1 MGLCLDT
8 ENGLGL
14 EIRRESICITDET
27 GDKEG
32 HIFATGDG
40 HVEISK
46 EYLRKMLEFFERPEN
61 KKYLEEGK

>member
-1 MGLCLDT
+1 MGLCIDV

-27 GDKEG
+27 GDSEG
-32 HIFATGDG
+32 HIFCYSDG

-46 EYLRKMLEFFERPEN
+46 EHLRKIIAFFARPQN
-61 KKYLEEGK
+61 QSYLEEG